1 MILPHLGASPRDF
14 MCNWAQIWI
23 CYSHCMCNPFCFDL
37 MQLFTAIYSY
47 LQPKLLPFFGSWI
60 APLQTIGL
68 SSGQSQKGWTYIDCT
83 FKFKPTWTEI
93 SSVEALKGGKFTED
107 SCIIYVILFVGRNSS
122 NSTCSY
128 SWSWKAIG
136 SWDLGR
142 GRLEKMTLI

>member
-1 MILPHLGASPRDF
+1 MILPHLGASPEISCATGLKF
-14 MCNWAQIWI
+14 EYVTVTVCAT
-23 CYSHCMCNPFCFDL
+23 
-37 MQLFTAIYSY
+37 LFA
-47 LQPKLLPFFGSWI
+47 L
-60 APLQTIGL
+60 
-68 SSGQSQKGWTYIDCT
+68 T
-83 FKFKPTWTEI
+83 FEI